1 MGGGHKAYYP
11 RIFREGLSGSTKDL
25 KTVGVQAWAP
35 AGNLQNVARSHSAG
49 SQHAGNL
56 QITRLFHT
64 KKVPLESI
72 RIASA
77 LPYSKQLHLLDF
89 EGCEFYVA
97 LLLKWCSSPPP
108 LNSNTHFFSHGLY
121 NVHACCPKLPD
132 MTYTDILNA
141 LSLLLSRLS
150 VTPFLTR
157 VLASH
162 SQLYRFFSWSS

>member
-1 MGGGHKAYYP
+1 MRGGHKAYYP
-11 RIFREGLSGSTKDL
+11 RIFREGLSESTKDL
-25 KTVGVQAWAP
+25 KTVGVHAWTP
-35 AGNLQNVARSHSAG
+35 AGNLQNAARSHCSFTKR
-49 SQHAGNL
+49 GNL

-72 RIASA
+72 RITCA

-89 EGCEFYVA
+89 EGCEFCVA

-108 LNSNTHFFSHGLY
+108 LNSNTHFFSHGIY
-121 NVHACCPKLPD
+121 NVHAGCPKLPD
-132 MTYTDILNA
+132 MTYTDLLNA

-162 SQLYRFFSWSS
+162 SQL